1 MRGGPAA
8 CSSRG
13 TAAADTAA
21 ADAADVADVA
31 MVGEA
36 EAAEAAEE
44 GGAAV
49 GAAAAVGVLAP
60 VRAPLAAAKG
70 LAVSGRRTVVTST
83 T

>member
-1 MRGGPAA
+1 
-8 CSSRG
+8 
-13 TAAADTAA
+13 
-21 ADAADVADVA
+21 

-44 GGAAV
+44 GGAAAD
-49 GAAAAVGVLAP
+49 AAAAVGVLAP
-60 VRAPLAAAKG
+60 VRAPLVAAEG